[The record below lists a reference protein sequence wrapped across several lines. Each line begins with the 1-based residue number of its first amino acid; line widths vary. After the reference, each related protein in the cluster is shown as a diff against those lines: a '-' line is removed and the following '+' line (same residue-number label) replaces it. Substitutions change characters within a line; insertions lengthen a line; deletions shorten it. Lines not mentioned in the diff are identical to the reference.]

1 MKISPF
7 EIIALVTHKQLR
19 PELPPHPPKK
29 YCKLMQ
35 ESWLDNAEERPDMP
49 TIVKR
54 LEELIEEDEEESK
67 REIQTFV
74 VM

>member
-1 MKISPF
+1 
-7 EIIALVTHKQLR
+7 
-19 PELPPHPPKK
+19 
-29 YCKLMQ
+29 MQ